1 MANIS
6 SICVYCGA
14 GSGTDPDHIKSATAL
29 GTLLAKAGI
38 RLIYGGGTSGMM
50 GAVSD
55 AVLDHGGKV
64 TGIIPKFLVDMEAS
78 REELKRLDEVIL
90 TEDMHARKRTMFERA
105 DAFIALP
112 GGVGTLEELVE
123 QLTWVQLGR
132 HKKPVLLAN
141 INDFWQPLVDLI
153 AHMNEQAY
161 IRKGFEVNFL
171 NSNNV
176 DEMIPMLQQAAL
188 ETHAEEKA
196 VAELSKL

>member
-1 MANIS
+1 MATIS

-14 GSGTDPDHIKSATAL
+14 GSGTDPDHINAATAL
-29 GTLLAKAGI
+29 GSLIAEQGI
-38 RLIYGGGTSGMM
+38 RLIYGGGTMGMM

-55 AVLDHGGKV
+55 AVVDNGGKV
-64 TGIIPKFLVDMEAS
+64 TGIIPKFLLDMEGS
-78 REELKRLDEVIL
+78 SEELKRLDEVIL

-141 INDFWQPLVDLI
+141 INSFWQPLIELI
-153 AHMNEQAY
+153 SHMKDEAY
-161 IRKGFEVNFL
+161 IRKGFEVEFL
-171 NSNNV
+171 NSANV
-176 DEMIPMLQQAAL
+176 EEMIPMLQKAANQAR
-188 ETHAEEKA
+188 ETAQG
-196 VAELSKL
+196 VAEVSKL

>member
-1 MANIS
+1 MATIS

-14 GSGTDPDHIKSATAL
+14 GSGTDPAHLKAATEL
-29 GTLLAKAGI
+29 GTLLAKQDI
-38 RLIYGGGTSGMM
+38 RLIYGGGTMGMM

-55 AVLDHGGKV
+55 AVVDNGGKV
-64 TGIIPKFLVDMEAS
+64 TGVIPKFLLDMEGS
-78 REELKRLDEVIL
+78 SEDLKRLDEVIL

-141 INDFWQPLVDLI
+141 INNFWQPLIELI
-153 AHMNEQAY
+153 SHMKDEAY

-171 NSNNV
+171 NSDTV
-176 DEMIPMLQQAAL
+176 KDMIPMLQQAAD
-188 ETHAEEKA
+188 EANITVDPIAE
-196 VAELSKL
+196 VSKL